1 MKALA
6 YLLGARAMDV
16 AGNAASVERRLP
28 EPPLGP
34 LATTPETASAWR
46 RWAQAGDVTAAAA
59 DLRPSRVRARSETGT
74 TPA

>member
-16 AGNAASVERRLP
+16 AGNAASVERRVP
-28 EPPLGP
+28 EAPLGP

-46 RWAQAGDVTAAAA
+46 RWAQAGDPIAPAA
-59 DLRPSRVRARSETGT
+59 DLRPSRVRARSETET